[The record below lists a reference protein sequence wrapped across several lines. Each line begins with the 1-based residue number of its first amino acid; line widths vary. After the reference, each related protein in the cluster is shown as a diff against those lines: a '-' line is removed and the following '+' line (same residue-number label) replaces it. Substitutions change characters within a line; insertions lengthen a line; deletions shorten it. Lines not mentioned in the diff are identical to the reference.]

1 MYKYVAII
9 ESDER
14 WYDLFNSICNMPEV
28 IDVDLVDWYEDDN
41 GNK

>member
-14 WYDLFNSICNMPEV
+14 WYDLFSSIYNMPEV
-28 IDVDLVDWYEDDN
+28 IDIDLVDWYEDNN